1 MPAVAKISELRRGE
15 AGRAGD
21 DVRSDLYVSFE
32 ERGSGGVGPGRCPP
46 PRPDERGSGGI
57 EIGLRSRVE
66 LYYGEVIRRQVH
78 DVLRTLGVEHALI
91 EIVDEGALPFVI
103 AARIDRKSTRLNS
116 SHLGISY
123 AVF

>member
-1 MPAVAKISELRRGE
+1 MPAVAGISTSRRGE

-32 ERGSGGVGPGRCPP
+32 ERGSGG
-46 PRPDERGSGGI
+46 I

-66 LYYGEVIRRQVH
+66 LYYGEGIRLQGR
-78 DVLRTLGVEHALI
+78 DVACALGVEHAFI

-103 AARIDRKSTRLNS
+103 AARIEAAVRRAGLAQGKSVLPEPVTLATPSPRD
-116 SHLGISY
+116 
-123 AVF
+123 